1 MNIVRISNHC
11 TNVFT
16 WQQRYGGNNP
26 LLQLSNKQA
35 RMYKGKYAGLNN
47 KYFYKNFYS
56 IVIFEPDVDGE
67 QTCGDIKDNNIFIHQ
82 LTYNTV
88 NKTEKDIHDF
98 IDSVKFLNESSTK
111 RANIMKIRLTK
122 EQLYRVINESVKQVL
137 SELNWEKYANTE
149 RLKRLKRLKRLL
161 N

>member
-1 MNIVRISNHC
+1 V
-11 TNVFT
+11 
-16 WQQRYGGNNP
+16 
-26 LLQLSNKQA
+26 
-35 RMYKGKYAGLNN
+35 
-47 KYFYKNFYS
+47 
-56 IVIFEPDVDGE
+56 
-67 QTCGDIKDNNIFIHQ
+67 KDNNIFIHQ

-149 RLKRLKRLKRLL
+149 RLKRLKRLL